1 MRQRSLLTR
10 GIVDYDRQI
19 FRSSKVISMQ
29 RYLRLLRENPEY
41 TKLWFAQVISL
52 TGDWFN
58 TIVLIGLVTQYSGNS
73 ALAISLYL
81 TLRVLPPL
89 LLGPFAGVLLD
100 RFNRKHILMWSNILR
115 AVIVPFYLL
124 ANSPETI
131 WIIYVVTIAQF
142 TLSTVFEPGQGAI
155 LPALVKPDDIVEG
168 NTLFSVTWSVM
179 LALGAILG
187 GIFAFFFGTQA
198 ALLADAATFAIAGT
212 LVWSITYDPVKGRKL
227 SKEIEIDKTTEED
240 TSFFEGLR
248 FVRDTP
254 QMAAALFVKF
264 GQSLG
269 NIDTLL
275 SVFATQIFV
284 IGNNG
289 ELSQAILW
297 SALGFGA
304 LIGPMLTNRVNDG
317 SVTKM
322 RRLINIGFILLLG
335 SWVILGFANSLL
347 LVALAVLVRAM
358 GGSINWT
365 YSNVIIQKTSPDAKL
380 GRMFSI
386 DTVGFYFATLVST
399 IIHGWLIDMLGNEY
413 LVWIIFGTFLVGL
426 IPASIWFWI
435 VPKLEESEAIVAP
448 IGD

>member
-1 MRQRSLLTR
+1 
-10 GIVDYDRQI
+10 
-19 FRSSKVISMQ
+19 MQ
-29 RYLRLLRENPEY
+29 RYWQLLRGNPEY
-41 TKLWFAQVISL
+41 TKLWLAQVISL

-89 LLGPFAGVLLD
+89 ILGPFAGVLLD
-100 RFNRKHILMWSNILR
+100 RFNRKNILMWSNILR
-115 AVIVPFYLL
+115 AVVVPFYLL

-155 LPALVKPDDIVEG
+155 LPALVKPEDIVEG

-187 GIFAFFFGTQA
+187 GVFAFIFGAQA
-198 ALLADAATFAIAGT
+198 ALVADAATFAIAGA
-212 LVWSITYDPVKGRKL
+212 LVWSIAYDPVKGRKL
-227 SKEIEIDKTTEED
+227 TKALDHEKGEDED
-240 TSFFEGLR
+240 TSFLEGLR
-248 FVRDTP
+248 FVKNTP

-269 NIDTLL
+269 NVDTLL

-284 IGNNG
+284 IGANG

-304 LIGPMLTNRVNDG
+304 LIGPMLTNTVNDG
-317 SVTKM
+317 TVTKM
-322 RRLINIGFILLLG
+322 RRLINIGFVLLLG
-335 SWVILGFANSLL
+335 SWIIMGFANSLL
-347 LVALAVLVRAM
+347 LVALAILVRAM

-365 YSNVIIQKTSPDAKL
+365 YSNVIIQKTAPDAKL

-386 DTVGFYFATLVST
+386 DTAGFYFATLVST
-399 IIHGWLIDMLGNEY
+399 IIHGWLIDMLGNDY
-413 LVWIIFGTFLVGL
+413 IIWIIVGTFLVGL
-426 IPASIWFWI
+426 IPASVWFWA
-435 VPKLEESEAIVAP
+435 VPKLEAMEQQEAVFALS
-448 IGD
+448 GD

>member
-1 MRQRSLLTR
+1 
-10 GIVDYDRQI
+10 
-19 FRSSKVISMQ
+19 MQ
-29 RYLRLLRENPEY
+29 RYWQLLRGNPEY
-41 TKLWFAQVISL
+41 TKLWLAQVISL

-89 LLGPFAGVLLD
+89 ILGPFAGVLLD
-100 RFNRKHILMWSNILR
+100 RFNRKNILMWSNVLR
-115 AVIVPFYLL
+115 AVVVPFYLL

-155 LPALVKPDDIVEG
+155 LPALVKPEDIVEG

-187 GIFAFFFGTQA
+187 GVFAFIFGAQA
-198 ALLADAATFAIAGT
+198 ALVADAATFAIAGA
-212 LVWSITYDPVKGRKL
+212 LVWSIAYDPVKGRRLTKAL
-227 SKEIEIDKTTEED
+227 DHEKSEEED
-240 TSFFEGLR
+240 TSFVEGLR
-248 FVRDTP
+248 FVRNTP

-269 NIDTLL
+269 NVDTLL

-284 IGNNG
+284 IGANG

-304 LIGPMLTNRVNDG
+304 LIGPMLTNTVNDG
-317 SVTKM
+317 TVTKM
-322 RRLINIGFILLLG
+322 RRLINIGFVLLLG
-335 SWVILGFANSLL
+335 SWIIMGFANSLL
-347 LVALAVLVRAM
+347 LVASAILVRAM

-365 YSNVIIQKTSPDAKL
+365 YSNVIIQKTAPDAKL

-386 DTVGFYFATLVST
+386 DTAGFYFATLVST
-399 IIHGWLIDMLGNEY
+399 IIHGWLIDMLGNDY
-413 LVWIIFGTFLVGL
+413 IIWIIVGTFLVGL
-426 IPASIWFWI
+426 IPASVWFWA
-435 VPKLEESEAIVAP
+435 VPKLEAMEQQDAVFALS
-448 IGD
+448 GD

>member
-1 MRQRSLLTR
+1 
-10 GIVDYDRQI
+10 
-19 FRSSKVISMQ
+19 MQ
-29 RYLRLLRENPEY
+29 RYWQLLRGNPEY
-41 TKLWFAQVISL
+41 TKLWLAQVISL

-89 LLGPFAGVLLD
+89 ILGPFAGVLLD
-100 RFNRKHILMWSNILR
+100 RFNRKNILMWSNILR
-115 AVIVPFYLL
+115 AVVVPFYLL

-155 LPALVKPDDIVEG
+155 LPALVKPEDIVEG

-187 GIFAFFFGTQA
+187 GVFAFIFGAQA
-198 ALLADAATFAIAGT
+198 ALVADAATFAIAGA
-212 LVWSITYDPVKGRKL
+212 LVWSIAYDPVKGRKL
-227 SKEIEIDKTTEED
+227 TKALDHEKGEVED
-240 TSFFEGLR
+240 TSFLEGLR
-248 FVRDTP
+248 FVRNTP

-269 NIDTLL
+269 NVDTLL

-284 IGNNG
+284 IGANG

-304 LIGPMLTNRVNDG
+304 LIGPMLTNIVNDG
-317 SVTKM
+317 TVTKM
-322 RRLINIGFILLLG
+322 RRLINIGFVLLLG
-335 SWVILGFANSLL
+335 SWIIMGFANSLL
-347 LVALAVLVRAM
+347 LVALAILVRAM

-365 YSNVIIQKTSPDAKL
+365 YSNVIIQKTAPDAKL

-386 DTVGFYFATLVST
+386 DTAGFYFATLVST
-399 IIHGWLIDMLGNEY
+399 IIHGWLIDMLGNDY
-413 LVWIIFGTFLVGL
+413 IIWIIVGTFLVGL
-426 IPASIWFWI
+426 IPASVWFWA
-435 VPKLEESEAIVAP
+435 VPKLEAMEKQDAVFALSV
-448 IGD
+448 D